1 VKRLTKRFSAPEEE
15 REHVKDRL
23 GSILF
28 LFLIETAFFGLILL
42 FLVVEGIIPVFS
54 VILGTILLSYLIK
67 RFESVNDF
75 LQSLFNCH
83 KRVAILWG
91 MIFLLALPIL
101 LHKSPYLIHI
111 LFLAGL
117 YAALAIGLDFQVGS
131 THLVNFATAADY
143 GIGAYTAALLS
154 VKFGW
159 SFWVVLPL
167 GGVAAALFGFLLGL
181 PTMKTKTYYLSLVT
195 IAVGLVIYLLLNN
208 FAWTGGP
215 NGVSGIPFP
224 RIGSFSFGS
233 SLLIFGIELPFQ
245 ANFYYLILI
254 LVIIEFVVAQRLYH
268 SKIGLAWNAIRDDE
282 IAAECQGI
290 DVTGSKIMAFYT
302 NAFFDGLAG
311 AVYAFN
317 VSFISPENFT
327 FMLSVI
333 VVTMVIVGGMGNT
346 AGVIFGAIIMTL
358 IPEKLQV
365 LQTYRLWVFGLI
377 ILLMLLVRPKGLFPQ
392 KIRQYT

>member
-1 VKRLTKRFSAPEEE
+1 MRKPFKKCDRLAGE
-15 REHVKDRL
+15 REVVKNGLRDVVL
-23 GSILF
+23 L
-28 LFLIETAFFGLILL
+28 LLIETAFFGLILL
-42 FLVVEGIIPVFS
+42 FLVVEGIVSVLS

-67 RFESVNDF
+67 RFEPVNAF
-75 LQSLFNCH
+75 LQTLFDRNR
-83 KRVAILWG
+83 KVAVGWG
-91 MIFLLALPIL
+91 MLFLIGLPIFL
-101 LHKSPYLIHI
+101 HRSPYLIHI

-117 YAALAIGLDFQVGS
+117 YSALAIGLDFQVGS

-154 VKFGW
+154 VEFGW

-195 IAVGLVIYLLLNN
+195 IAVGIVIYLLLNN

-224 RIGSFSFGS
+224 KIGGFSFGS
-233 SLLIFGIELPFQ
+233 SLRFLGIELPFQ
-245 ANFYYLILI
+245 ANFYYLILT

-311 AVYAFN
+311 AIYAFN

-358 IPEKLQV
+358 IPEKFQV
-365 LQTYRLWVFGLI
+365 LETYRLWVFGLI

-392 KIRQYT
+392 RIRRYI